1 MSMAISFQQADL
13 SPVRRQTWRRI
24 FGTMVQDA
32 RQRLD
37 RSIETAAGLAGMET
51 SEWAAVE
58 AGFIPADPARLR
70 SMAAALE
77 LRFDQ
82 MATMALLC
90 RGAWEA

>member
-1 MSMAISFQQADL
+1 MSMAISFQSTDL
-13 SPVRRQTWRRI
+13 SPVRRQAWRRI

-37 RSIETAAGLAGMET
+37 RSVETAAGLAGMEA

-70 SMAAALE
+70 SMATALE

-82 MATMALLC
+82 MATLALLC
-90 RGAWEA
+90 RGAWEG